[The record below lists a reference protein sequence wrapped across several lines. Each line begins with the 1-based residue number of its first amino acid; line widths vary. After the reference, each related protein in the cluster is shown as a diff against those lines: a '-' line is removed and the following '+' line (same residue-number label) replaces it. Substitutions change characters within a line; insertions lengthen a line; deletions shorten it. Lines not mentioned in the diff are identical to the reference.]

1 MDRIAEL
8 LAKGIETL
16 TPEELAELDTLISEE
31 ADALL
36 DIEAPGD
43 DELAQL
49 QELAEARGQVTA
61 ENTRREEAEQA
72 RIARRDEL
80 AAQLRGEPAAEE
92 TATGDEPAAEATTD
106 GDGGEAAE
114 PAAEATEE
122 RVPVTAAAGGVAV
135 LSGRV
140 SVPRPARS
148 QPRQAP
154 SNQAALTA
162 AMGVPG
168 IAGGSRLD
176 TTERLFAAWDSAV
189 NLAMTASGDVKI
201 PVAVSRVEFPDALVL
216 GRDAYLNQAK
226 IEARTSPEA
235 VTASGGICAPVPYR
249 YDLPTV
255 GETGRPVRDSAMA
268 RFGVQGTR
276 GGVKTL
282 VPPTIE
288 DVDGVT
294 GPVSFWTEAND
305 QSPSNPTTK
314 PYLTIPCTNTESES
328 RVYAI
333 PLSFKVG
340 NFRERWFPENVRAFQ
355 NLAAVWQARVA
366 EAKLLQS
373 IAAGSKVVSHGQ
385 VLGSAQDT
393 MTAIRQLIAGIR
405 YRHRLGRS
413 VRFRVIGFEWV
424 LDNIVTDMIR
434 KGSGD
439 VTDARLRM
447 QAEAEVN
454 AYFAALGVNVTWSP
468 DYEYGKTIGQAG
480 GPFAGTQGVGA
491 VIGYPSI
498 ARFYVYMEGA
508 WLFLDGGEL
517 NLGVIRDSSLVG
529 TNDML
534 MFSETFEG
542 AHFHHVPG
550 ESYVYDID
558 LCANGG
564 IASALDITPCVS
576 GS

>member
-1 MDRIAEL
+1 MDRINEL

-16 TPEELAELDTLISEE
+16 TPEELAELDGLISEE

-36 DIEAPGD
+36 DIAAPGD

-49 QELAEARGQVTA
+49 QELADARAQVST
-61 ENTRREEAEQA
+61 EDRRREDAEKV
-72 RIARRDEL
+72 RMARRDVL
-80 AAQLRGEPAAEE
+80 AAQLRGEAADE
-92 TATGDEPAAEATTD
+92 ATDAADEQDAPVAEADDTAD
-106 GDGGEAAE
+106 ADADAD
-114 PAAEATEE
+114 AATEE
-122 RVPVTAAAGGVAV
+122 RVPVTAAGGVPV
-135 LSGRV
+135 PSGRV
-140 SVPRPARS
+140 AVPRPSRTMPKAS
-148 QPRQAP
+148 ATT
-154 SNQAALTA
+154 SSALTA

-168 IAGGSRLD
+168 VAGGSKLD
-176 TTERLFAAWDSAV
+176 TTDKLFAAWDSAV
-189 NLAMTASGDVKI
+189 SLAMTASADVKI
-201 PVAVSRVEFPDALVL
+201 PVAVSRAEFPDSMVL

-235 VTASGGICAPVPYR
+235 ITASGGICAPVPYR

-255 GETGRPVRDSAMA
+255 GDTGRPVRDSAMA

-276 GGVKTL
+276 GGIKTL
-282 VPPTIE
+282 TPPTIE
-288 DVDGVT
+288 DVDGIN

-305 QSPSNPTTK
+305 QTPSNPTTK
-314 PYLTIPCTNTESES
+314 PYLTIPCTNAETES

-366 EAKLLQS
+366 EAKLLAS

-385 VLGSAQDT
+385 VLGSSQDT

-405 YRHRLGRS
+405 YRHRLGRG
-413 VRFRVIGFEWV
+413 VRFRVVGFEWV
-424 LDNIVTDMIR
+424 LDNIITDMIR

-439 VTDARLRM
+439 VTDERLRKN
-447 QAEAEVN
+447 AEAEVN
-454 AYFAALGVNVTWSP
+454 GYFAALGVNVTWSP
-468 DYEYGKTIGQAG
+468 DFEYGKAIGQAG
-480 GPFAGTQGVGA
+480 GPLAGTQGVGS
-491 VIGYPSI
+491 VIGYPTL
-498 ARFYVYMEGA
+498 ARFYVYIEGA
-508 WLFLDGGEL
+508 WLFLDGGEV
-517 NLGVIRDSSLVG
+517 NLGVIRDSTLVG

-558 LCANGG
+558 ICANGAA
-564 IASALDITPCVS
+564 ASAVDIAPCVS

>member
-1 MDRIAEL
+1 MDRINEL

-16 TPEELAELDTLISEE
+16 TPEELAELDGLISEE

-36 DIEAPGD
+36 DIAAPGD

-49 QELAEARGQVTA
+49 QELADARAQVST
-61 ENTRREEAEQA
+61 EDRRREDAEKD
-72 RIARRDEL
+72 RMARRDVL
-80 AAQLRGEPAAEE
+80 AAQLRGEAADE
-92 TATGDEPAAEATTD
+92 ATDAADEQDAPVAEADDTAD
-106 GDGGEAAE
+106 ADADA
-114 PAAEATEE
+114 ATEE
-122 RVPVTAAAGGVAV
+122 RVPVTAAGGVPV
-135 LSGRV
+135 PSGRV
-140 SVPRPARS
+140 AVPRPSRTMPKAS
-148 QPRQAP
+148 ATT
-154 SNQAALTA
+154 SSALTA

-168 IAGGSRLD
+168 VAGGSKLD
-176 TTERLFAAWDSAV
+176 TTDKLFAAWDSAV
-189 NLAMTASGDVKI
+189 SLAMTASADVKI
-201 PVAVSRVEFPDALVL
+201 PVAVSRAEFPDSMVL

-235 VTASGGICAPVPYR
+235 ITASGGICAPVPYR

-255 GETGRPVRDSAMA
+255 GDTGRPVRDSAMA

-276 GGVKTL
+276 GGIKTL
-282 VPPTIE
+282 TPPTIE
-288 DVDGVT
+288 DVDGIN

-305 QSPSNPTTK
+305 QTPSNPTTK
-314 PYLTIPCTNTESES
+314 PYLTIPCTNAETES

-366 EAKLLQS
+366 EAKLLAS

-385 VLGSAQDT
+385 VLGSSQDT

-405 YRHRLGRS
+405 YRHRLGRG

-424 LDNIVTDMIR
+424 LDNIITDMIR

-439 VTDARLRM
+439 VTDERLRKN
-447 QAEAEVN
+447 AEAEVN
-454 AYFAALGVNVTWSP
+454 GYFAALGVNVTWSP
-468 DYEYGKTIGQAG
+468 DFEYGKNIGQAG
-480 GPFAGTQGVGA
+480 GPLAGTQGVGS
-491 VIGYPSI
+491 VIGYPTL
-498 ARFYVYMEGA
+498 ARFYVYIEGA

-558 LCANGG
+558 ICANGAA
-564 IASALDITPCVS
+564 ASAVDIAPCVS